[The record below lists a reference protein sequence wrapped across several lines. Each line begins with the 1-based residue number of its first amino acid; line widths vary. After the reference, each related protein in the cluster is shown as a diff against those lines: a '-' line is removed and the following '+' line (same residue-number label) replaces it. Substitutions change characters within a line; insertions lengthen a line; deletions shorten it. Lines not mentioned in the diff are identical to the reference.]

1 MIGTSLIESARSGEL
16 SKSWRRNAIAGIV
29 VGIVALP
36 LSMGLSIAVGLPPQH
51 GLYTA
56 IVGGLVIALLGG
68 SPVNISGPTAA
79 FVVILA
85 PIVEQYGFGGL
96 LVSGLL
102 SGVILIAMG
111 ALKLGRFI
119 QTVPYPVVIGFT
131 AGIGTV
137 IASLQLKDL
146 LGFVPTET
154 SLHFF
159 GRVASYAT
167 ALHTL
172 QWQEAAVGVSTLAI
186 IFLWKKVPIRIPGY
200 FVALLWGT
208 ALAALF
214 NQVSSL
220 PDVETI
226 ASRFSYS
233 IGEFVGQG
241 IPPIAPSF
249 SLPWTLIEE
258 GGTSVGISFALVQTF
273 FSAAFAIAVLG
284 ALESLLCA
292 VVADGMTGEQH
303 DPNSELIGQGVGNII
318 VPFFGGIPATAA
330 IARTALNVR
339 SGGSTPVAAVV
350 HSLFLLVSILTL
362 APLLSHVP
370 MAAMAAILIAVA
382 WNMSEAH
389 HVLHLFRTAPRADV
403 SVFLV
408 CYGLTVAVDMQVAI
422 AAGMIMAAALFMH
435 RMSELTNSTLL
446 TDRQAHP
453 HLAEKEGIVVFDVD
467 GPLFFGAAHKALKI
481 IASVDPNVRCVVLEM
496 SGVPVIDTTG
506 MVNIRSLGDSLTR
519 RGIRLYLLNPQ
530 DRIKA
535 KLERFGLGNG
545 AGSIVITDDVSVI
558 E

>member
-1 MIGTSLIESARSGEL
+1 MIGASLLESVRSGEL
-16 SKSWRRNAIAGIV
+16 ARSWRTNAIAGIV

-56 IVGGLVIALLGG
+56 IVGGIVIALLGG

-85 PIVEQYGFGGL
+85 PIVNQYGYGGL

-102 SGVILIAMG
+102 SGVILVGMG

-146 LGFVPTET
+146 LGLVPAEA
-154 SLHFF
+154 SSHFF
-159 GRVASYAT
+159 DRVASYVT
-167 ALHTL
+167 AFHTFR
-172 QWQEAAVGVSTLAI
+172 WQEAAVGISTLAI

-208 ALAALF
+208 ALAAIF
-214 NQVSSL
+214 NQVPLL

-233 IGEFVGQG
+233 IGDTIGRG

-249 SLPWTLIEE
+249 DWPWTLVQE
-258 GGTSVGISFALVQTF
+258 GGASVGISFSLVQTF
-273 FSAAFAIAVLG
+273 FSAAFTIAVLG

-292 VVADGMTGEQH
+292 VVADGMTGKQH
-303 DPNSELIGQGVGNII
+303 NPDSELIGQGVGNIV

-339 SGGSTPVAAVV
+339 SGGTTPVAAVV
-350 HSLFLLVSILTL
+350 HSLFLLASILTL
-362 APLLSHVP
+362 APWLSHVP
-370 MAAMAAILIAVA
+370 MAVMAAILVAVA
-382 WNMSEAH
+382 WNMSEVH
-389 HVLHLFRTAPRADV
+389 HVFHLFRTAPRADV

-408 CYGLTVAVDMQVAI
+408 CYGLTVAVDMQVAV
-422 AAGMIMAAALFMH
+422 AAGMVMAAALFIR
-435 RMSELTNSTLL
+435 RMSELTSSTVLA
-446 TDRQAHP
+446 DHQAHP
-453 HLAEKEGIVVFDVD
+453 PLSGKDGVVIFDVD

-481 IASVDPNVRCVVLEM
+481 ITSVDPSVRCVVLDI

-506 MVNIRSLGDSLTR
+506 MVNIRSLGDSLQQ
-519 RGIRLYLLNPQ
+519 RGIRLWLLKPQ
-530 DRIKA
+530 GRIKA
-535 KLERFGLGNG
+535 KLERFGLGKG
-545 AGSIVITDDVSVI
+545 ASSILITDDASVI

>member
-1 MIGTSLIESARSGEL
+1 MIGASLIESVRSGEL
-16 SKSWRRNAIAGIV
+16 SRSWRTNAIAGIV

-56 IVGGLVIALLGG
+56 IVGGIAIALLGG

-85 PIVEQYGFGGL
+85 PIVDQYGYGGL

-102 SGVILIAMG
+102 SGVILVGMG

-131 AGIGTV
+131 SGIGTV

-146 LGFVPTET
+146 LGLVPTEI
-154 SLHFF
+154 SSHFF

-167 ALHTL
+167 AFHTI
-172 QWQEAAVGVSTLAI
+172 QWQEVIVGITTLAL
-186 IFLWKKVPIRIPGY
+186 IFFWKKVPIRIPGY
-200 FVALLWGT
+200 FIALLWGT
-208 ALAALF
+208 ALAAIF
-214 NQVSSL
+214 NHVSSL

-233 IGEFVGQG
+233 IGESVGQG
-241 IPPIAPSF
+241 IPPIAPTF
-249 SLPWTLIEE
+249 DLPWTLIEE
-258 GGTSVGISFALVQTF
+258 GGNPVGISFSLVQTF
-273 FSAAFAIAVLG
+273 FSAAFAIAILG

-292 VVADGMTGEQH
+292 VVADGMTGKQH
-303 DPNSELIGQGVGNII
+303 NPDSELIGQGVGNIL

-339 SGGSTPVAAVV
+339 SGGSTPVAAIV
-350 HSLFLLVSILTL
+350 HSLFLLASILTL
-362 APLLSHVP
+362 APWLSHVP
-370 MAAMAAILIAVA
+370 MAVMAAILVAVA
-382 WNMSEAH
+382 WNMSEVH

-408 CYGLTVAVDMQVAI
+408 CYGLTVAVDMEVAI
-422 AAGMIMAAALFMH
+422 AAGMVMAAALFIR

-446 TDRQAHP
+446 SPHQAHP
-453 HLAEKEGIVVFDVD
+453 HLAEKDGIVIFDVD

-481 IASVDPNVRCVVLEM
+481 ITSVDPSVRCVVLDI

-506 MVNIRSLGDSLTR
+506 MVNIRSLGNSLER
-519 RGIRLYLLNPQ
+519 RGIRLWLYNPQ
-530 DRIKA
+530 GRIKA
-535 KLERFGLGNG
+535 KLERFGLGTG
-545 AGSIVITDDVSVI
+545 AGSISITDDLSTI